1 MEYIVKVWA
10 TVEYLLQ
17 ENSSKDIAKF
27 IAEVEWKKIFVHN
40 VDEDQIWI
48 SQYEKTTRFKIPII
62 LVEEKQEEILEEK
75 QEEEILE
82 TTNFFQNIDK
92 DYVVYW
98 IMILIV
104 IIFIGIWINNQYT
117 KTNIQEIPKVVIQE
131 KTPWE
136 MLSDRETLINKKID
150 YELYLQKKMRDD
162 IKKSIE
168 KVKEYDQQKN
178 EIKKQ
183 KIEIAQ

>member
-1 MEYIVKVWA
+1 
-10 TVEYLLQ
+10 
-17 ENSSKDIAKF
+17 
-27 IAEVEWKKIFVHN
+27 
-40 VDEDQIWI
+40 
-48 SQYEKTTRFKIPII
+48 
-62 LVEEKQEEILEEK
+62 
-75 QEEEILE
+75 
-82 TTNFFQNIDK
+82 
-92 DYVVYW
+92 
-98 IMILIV
+98 
-104 IIFIGIWINNQYT
+104 
-117 KTNIQEIPKVVIQE
+117 
-131 KTPWE
+131 